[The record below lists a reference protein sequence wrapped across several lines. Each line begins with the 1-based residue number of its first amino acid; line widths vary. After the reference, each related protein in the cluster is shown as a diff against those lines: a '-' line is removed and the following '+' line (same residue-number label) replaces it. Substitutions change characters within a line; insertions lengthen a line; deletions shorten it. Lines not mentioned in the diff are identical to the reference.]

1 MGNRILTATF
11 LFTSLLVQ
19 AQTQDPYIWLEEVD
33 GERAMQF
40 VNERN
45 AATFEELMKLPEYN
59 DIYNKSLAI
68 LNSTDRIV
76 FPAVY
81 GTYIYN
87 FWQDQEHVR
96 GIWRRTDKNSYLNGN
111 PNWETVL
118 DIDALAEAEGVKWVF
133 KGAEGLYPDN
143 QRFLISLSDGGGDA
157 IEIREFDAMTKTFIQ
172 DGFYLPEAKG
182 SASYVDKNMLIISS
196 DFGPGTMT
204 TSGYPNQV
212 KLWKRGTPLSEATLI
227 MEGQTSDVGTWGSVF
242 RDGDKTHIVISRAPS
257 FFESETYVYVERKA
271 FKLDLPNDCSV
282 MNLLNNQLLVQ
293 LKSDWTVDGIQY
305 AQGALISLDFDALLN
320 GKKVIQQVL
329 LPDASSSISAVTK
342 TKNKILVALLR
353 NVQSELYVYSFEGGK
368 WSAIDVEAPAF
379 GDISIAATDESSD
392 DYYFSFSN
400 FITPTTLYAANA
412 DNNTFKPF
420 QSLPGYFDA
429 SKLEV
434 KQYTAR
440 SKDGTL
446 VPYFLVAAKNTDL
459 NGSNPTLLNAYGG
472 FEVSKLPFYSGI
484 IGSAWLE
491 KGGVFVLANIRGGGE
506 FGPQWH
512 QAGLK
517 EKRQHVYDD
526 FHAVAEDLIAKKIT
540 SPQHLGIM
548 GGSNGGLLM
557 GVAFTQ
563 RPDLYE
569 AVLCQVPLLD
579 MQRYNKL
586 LAGASWMG
594 EYGNPD
600 IPEEWAYIS
609 KYSPYQNLK
618 KDMDY
623 PEVFFTTSTRDDRV
637 HPGHARKMVAKMT
650 DMGYKVYYYENI
662 EGGHA
667 GSSTNEQRAKKA
679 ALEYSYLWMK
689 LK

>member
-227 MEGQTSDVGTWGSVF
+227 MEGQTSDVGTWGF
-242 RDGDKTHIVISRAPS
+242 
-257 FFESETYVYVERKA
+257 
-271 FKLDLPNDCSV
+271 
-282 MNLLNNQLLVQ
+282 
-293 LKSDWTVDGIQY
+293 GI
-305 AQGALISLDFDALLN
+305 
-320 GKKVIQQVL
+320 
-329 LPDASSSISAVTK
+329 P
-342 TKNKILVALLR
+342 R
-353 NVQSELYVYSFEGGK
+353 
-368 WSAIDVEAPAF
+368 W
-379 GDISIAATDESSD
+379 
-392 DYYFSFSN
+392 
-400 FITPTTLYAANA
+400 
-412 DNNTFKPF
+412 
-420 QSLPGYFDA
+420 
-429 SKLEV
+429 
-434 KQYTAR
+434 R
-440 SKDGTL
+440 
-446 VPYFLVAAKNTDL
+446 
-459 NGSNPTLLNAYGG
+459 
-472 FEVSKLPFYSGI
+472 
-484 IGSAWLE
+484 
-491 KGGVFVLANIRGGGE
+491 
-506 FGPQWH
+506 
-512 QAGLK
+512 
-517 EKRQHVYDD
+517 
-526 FHAVAEDLIAKKIT
+526 
-540 SPQHLGIM
+540 
-548 GGSNGGLLM
+548 
-557 GVAFTQ
+557 
-563 RPDLYE
+563 
-569 AVLCQVPLLD
+569 
-579 MQRYNKL
+579 
-586 LAGASWMG
+586 
-594 EYGNPD
+594 
-600 IPEEWAYIS
+600 
-609 KYSPYQNLK
+609 
-618 KDMDY
+618 
-623 PEVFFTTSTRDDRV
+623 
-637 HPGHARKMVAKMT
+637 
-650 DMGYKVYYYENI
+650 
-662 EGGHA
+662 
-667 GSSTNEQRAKKA
+667 
-679 ALEYSYLWMK
+679 
-689 LK
+689 